1 MFSSSSLSL
10 TFRMTK
16 GTHHET
22 SYTSNHWYWGHP
34 GHPEHPTKKTTILT
48 TPPPPAKKTKKKTWH
63 PPVCPSP
70 SSWASCLDDSLHMLA
85 SKHLTFSLTSNK
97 TWQRLSLPMMTF
109 AMYYIFSPSRQ
120 YWYTTRQFLPL
131 CHAGMSSFNTL
142 QGSGNDPITHLCHQ
156 NSETLL

>member
-48 TPPPPAKKTKKKTWH
+48 TPPPPRQKNKKKTWH
-63 PPVCPSP
+63 PPVCPP
-70 SSWASCLDDSLHMLA
+70 
-85 SKHLTFSLTSNK
+85 KHLTFSLTSNK

-142 QGSGNDPITHLCHQ
+142 QGSGNDPVTHLCHQ

>member
-48 TPPPPAKKTKKKTWH
+48 TPPAKKTKKKH
-63 PPVCPSP
+63 GI
-70 SSWASCLDDSLHMLA
+70 
-85 SKHLTFSLTSNK
+85 
-97 TWQRLSLPMMTF
+97 RLSAPPPPAELPAWMIHCTC
-109 AMYYIFSPSRQ
+109 
-120 YWYTTRQFLPL
+120 LPL
-131 CHAGMSSFNTL
+131 SIWHFHWHQTRPGNSYPYQWWHLQCTTFFPPAVNIGTPQDNFCLCAMLGWVVSTPFKAVEMIQSHTYAIKTL
-142 QGSGNDPITHLCHQ
+142 KLCY
-156 NSETLL
+156 N